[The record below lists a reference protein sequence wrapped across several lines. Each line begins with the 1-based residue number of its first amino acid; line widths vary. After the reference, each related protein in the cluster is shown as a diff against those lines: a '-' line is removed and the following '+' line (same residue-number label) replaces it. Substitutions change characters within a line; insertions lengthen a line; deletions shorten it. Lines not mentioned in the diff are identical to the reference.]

1 MKVKKICFPMAR
13 AAIRLVVLIAALTTA
28 SFAQSAKLSV
38 ASLTFSAQLIGTTG
52 VTQSFTLT
60 NTDSITPLALDSI
73 SGTADYS
80 ETDTCG
86 VSLPPSGSC
95 TIFVNFSPTVAGTI
109 AGAITFQDEASNSP
123 QIVSLSGIGLTPVS
137 LSPTTLAFGTVAVG
151 SKSVSKPVTLTDN
164 QSTSV
169 TLKFAAS
176 GDYTVIGSGTIPCG
190 NTLAAHSS
198 CTLAV
203 TFQPT
208 VNGSLNGALTIMH
221 NAQFSP
227 QDVGLS
233 GTGTGGS
240 SGSLAFSPTSLSF
253 GNVVVGTTSA
263 GKVVTVKNVSNGI
276 VNITGFPASGNYAA
290 TGSGTTHCGG
300 LLNPAQSCTFTVTFS
315 PTLGGAVPGAVT
327 VTDNAATNP
336 QLVSLTGSGVQSV
349 TLSPSSLTFPAQRL
363 GTSSAAQIVTLTN
376 YQAANT
382 LVIDSIS
389 TSGDFSAVQVG
400 RKPCGAR
407 VPALSSCMIGVVF
420 SPAAGGGSIT
430 GALTVDYNASPSPG
444 QVTLSATAKGTLPR
458 FAYTN
463 GDNTISSYTVDS
475 ATGQLRHTGYVV
487 EGMVGTN
494 AVVATPSG
502 AFVYAAN
509 EGSGNVSAYS
519 ANAKT
524 GILSAVSG
532 SPFPGEPFAF
542 GITVDPSSRFVYVA
556 NANSASNNIS
566 GYTINSTTGALTQMS
581 GSPFQAGN
589 DTRAIV
595 VVPNGKFLYAANA
608 TSNDVS
614 AYTINATTGV
624 LTQIAGSPFPVPPG
638 NLVPQ
643 SIAVDPATKFVYVG
657 SSDSANVIAFT
668 INPTTGALTAVAGS
682 PFANPGGANYGI
694 TVDPSDRFVYV
705 ANDSPNSVSAYSI
718 NGSTGALT
726 LLFGSPFAAGSGALS
741 VAVDP
746 SGRFLYLPDIGS
758 NDVFMFKIDS
768 GTGVLKL
775 SRTIHGRSSS
785 SSIALSNGT
794 TPVTYTPKFAYVA
807 NNVDSNIS
815 GYTIDP
821 ETGVLTD
828 VPGSPFTTGVQPTS
842 IAVDPSGKFAYTANF
857 NDNDVS
863 EYTIN
868 ALSGALTPVSGSPVL
883 AQTHP
888 FSVTVDPSG
897 RFAYVANSFSS
908 SISGYSINPST
919 GSLTALSGS
928 PYTTG
933 LNTQP
938 FSVAIDPSGRFLCA
952 AIENTNQ
959 VESFSIDPTSGKL
972 AAIGSLPTGMS
983 PELVVVDPSGRF
995 VYVADEDGHVSA
1007 YTISTAGSLTQ
1018 ITGSPFLAG
1027 HRTVSVAVDP
1037 SGRFLYAANNGN
1049 GAVASFNVSAYTID
1063 QNSGALTEII
1073 GSPFATGAASRS
1085 VTVDPSGNFV
1095 YVANTGTNDVSAF
1108 TIDQTFGVLTEN
1120 FASPFPAG
1128 SFAFAVTTTTDIH

>member
-1 MKVKKICFPMAR
+1 MKLKKICVPMGCAVM
-13 AAIRLVVLIAALTTA
+13 RLVVLIVALTTA
-28 SFAQSAKLSV
+28 SFAQSVKLSV
-38 ASLTFSAQLIGTTG
+38 VSLTFSAQLIGTTS

-60 NTDSITPLALDSI
+60 NTDSITPLAIDSI
-73 SGTADYS
+73 SHTGDYS

-86 VSLPPSGSC
+86 TSLPPLGSC
-95 TIFVNFSPTVAGTI
+95 TIFVTFSPAVAGTI
-109 AGAITFQDEASNSP
+109 VGAITFQDEASNSP
-123 QIVSLSGIGLTPVS
+123 QIVSLSGVGLTPVS
-137 LSPTTLAFGTVAVG
+137 LSPTSLAFGTVTVG
-151 SKSVSKPVTLTDN
+151 NKSVSKPVTLTDN
-164 QSTSV
+164 QSTSL
-169 TLKFAAS
+169 TFKFAAS

-190 NTLAAHSS
+190 TTLAAHSS

-208 VNGSLNGALTIMH
+208 VNGSLNGALTITH
-221 NAQFSP
+221 NAEFSP
-227 QDVGLS
+227 QDVALS
-233 GTGTGGS
+233 GTGSGGS
-240 SGSLAFSPTSLSF
+240 NGSLTFSPANLSF
-253 GNVVVGTTSA
+253 GSVVVGTISA
-263 GKVVTVKNVSNGI
+263 GAVVTVKNVSSSI
-276 VNITGFPASGNYAA
+276 VNITGFPASGNYTA

-300 LLNPAQSCTFTVTFS
+300 LLNPGQSCTFTVTFS
-315 PTLGGAVPGAVT
+315 PTLIGTVPGAVT
-327 VTDNAATNP
+327 VTDNAATSP
-336 QLVSLTGSGVQSV
+336 QLLSLTGNGVQSV
-349 TLSPSSLTFPAQRL
+349 TLSPSSLTFPSQRL

-376 YQAANT
+376 NQAANT
-382 LVIDSIS
+382 LVIDSIAA
-389 TSGDFSAVQVG
+389 SGDFSAVQVG
-400 RKPCGAR
+400 KKPCGAR
-407 VPALSSCMIGVVF
+407 VPALGSCTIGVVF

-430 GALTVDYNASPSPG
+430 GALTVAYNASPSPG
-444 QVTLSATAKGTLPR
+444 EVTLTATAKGTLPR

-475 ATGQLRHTGYVV
+475 ATGQLRHTGYVL
-487 EGMVGTN
+487 GGPN

-502 AFVYAAN
+502 AFVYGAN
-509 EGSGNVSAYS
+509 FVGNVSAYS
-519 ANAKT
+519 ADAKT
-524 GILSAVSG
+524 GTLTAVSG
-532 SPFPGEPFAF
+532 SPFAAEPASFA
-542 GITVDPSSRFVYVA
+542 ITVDPSSKFVYVA

-566 GYTINSTTGALTQMS
+566 GYTINSTTGVLTQMS
-581 GSPFQAGN
+581 GSPFKAGN

-657 SSDSANVIAFT
+657 SSDSPNVIAFT
-668 INPTTGALTAVAGS
+668 INPTTGALTTVAGS
-682 PFANPGGANYGI
+682 PFANPGGSNYGI

-705 ANDSPNSVSAYSI
+705 ANDSANSVSAYSI
-718 NGSTGALT
+718 NGSTGVLT
-726 LLFGSPFAAGSGALS
+726 PLLGSPFAAGTGALS

-758 NDVFMFKIDS
+758 NNVFMFNIDS

-775 SRTIHGRSSS
+775 SRTIHGRSGST
-785 SSIALSNGT
+785 SIALASGT

-807 NNVDSNIS
+807 NNVDSNVS

-821 ETGVLTD
+821 ETGVLTA
-828 VPGSPFTTGVQPTS
+828 VPGSPFTSGVQPTS
-842 IAVDPSGKFAYTANF
+842 IAVDPSGRFAYTANF

-897 RFAYVANSFSS
+897 RFAYVANSFSA
-908 SISGYSINPST
+908 SISGYSISSST

-928 PYTTG
+928 PYSTG

-938 FSVAIDPSGRFLCA
+938 FSVAIDPSGRFLCV

-959 VESFSIDPTSGKL
+959 VESFSIDATSGKL
-972 AAIGSLPTGMS
+972 AAIGSVPTGMS

-995 VYVADEDGHVSA
+995 VYVADGDGHVSA

-1037 SGRFLYAANNGN
+1037 SGRFVYAANNGN

-1063 QNSGALTEII
+1063 PNTGALTEII

-1085 VTVDPSGNFV
+1085 VAVDPSGNFV
-1095 YVANTGTNDVSAF
+1095 YVANTGTNDVSAY
-1108 TIDQTFGVLTEN
+1108 TIDQASGALTAN
-1120 FASPFPAG
+1120 PASPFPAG
-1128 SFAFAVTTTTDIH
+1128 SFAYAVTTTTDIH